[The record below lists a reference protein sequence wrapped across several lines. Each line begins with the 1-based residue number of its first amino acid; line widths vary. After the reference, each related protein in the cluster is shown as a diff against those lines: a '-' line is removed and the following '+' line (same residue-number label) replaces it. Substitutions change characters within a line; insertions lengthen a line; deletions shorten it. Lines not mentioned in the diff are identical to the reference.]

1 MRATQ
6 QDREIAQAFAV
17 PVNRVYTLA
26 FGVGAGLA
34 AVAGALIVPI
44 QQAHYLMGLDAL
56 LLSFVVVILGG
67 LGSLR
72 GTLVAALLVGLSDGL
87 ISVFFSPT
95 LAKIVATL
103 AGGPGPG
110 GAGPRPLRRGGGVRG
125 GDRGRVLALHLAVVG
140 LLAGLQ
146 LLLPPFHHG
155 MLARIMVL
163 AAYAVGYN
171 VLLGYTGL
179 MSLGHAMFFAAG
191 MYGTGLTVHHLGF
204 GVAAGFLAGAVAG
217 LAVAGLVGLL
227 TLRTTGPAFLIVT
240 MMLAQA
246 FYLATLYWNGVTGG
260 DQGFILAG
268 LHLEL
273 AGRRLALAEPAVKYN
288 VALAVFTA
296 CLLVSLGVTRSP
308 VGRVLVAVRE
318 NEERTRL
325 LGYNTYRYRLFAVLA
340 VRAPGRRRGL
350 GVHAA
355 LLVRGL
361 HLRRHPLLDL
371 PACSGPS
378 WAAPGPCWARW
389 WARS

>member
-1 MRATQ
+1 M
-6 QDREIAQAFAV
+6 
-17 PVNRVYTLA
+17 
-26 FGVGAGLA
+26 
-34 AVAGALIVPI
+34 
-44 QQAHYLMGLDAL
+44 
-56 LLSFVVVILGG
+56 
-67 LGSLR
+67 
-72 GTLVAALLVGLSDGL
+72 
-87 ISVFFSPT
+87 
-95 LAKIVATL
+95 
-103 AGGPGPG
+103 
-110 GAGPRPLRRGGGVRG
+110 
-125 GDRGRVLALHLAVVG
+125 LALHLAVVA

-146 LLLPPFHHG
+146 LVLPPFHHG

-246 FYLATLYWNGVTGG
+246 FYLATLYWNEVTGG

-268 LHLEL
+268 LHVEL
-273 AGRRLALAEPAVKYN
+273 GGLRLALANPAVKYN
-288 VALAVFTA
+288 VALAVFAA
-296 CLLVSLGVTRSP
+296 CLLVSLWIARSP

-325 LGYNTYRYRLFAVLA
+325 LGYDTARYRLAAMLVSGLLAAVAGSAYTLLFSYVGSAFAGILYSIYPLIWTLLGGAGTVLG
-340 VRAPGRRRGL
+340 PLL
-350 GVHAA
+350 GTLVMTYVVDVTSGYTTAYLLVVGAA
-355 LLVRGL
+355 LVVMILWA
-361 HLRRHPLLDL
+361 
-371 PACSGPS
+371 PAGIVGGIRAR
-378 WAAPGPCWARW
+378 WAAWLP
-389 WARS
+389 